1 MTVGLRLTGR
11 QHQVLRQHLFPG
23 DGLEA
28 VAIALCGRRRG
39 SQGASDLSVHRIVCV
54 PHRDSTRRRDRVTWP
69 TAAVAPLIE
78 EAMQRDM
85 AIAKFHSHPDGSR
98 AFSPLDDAS
107 DQRFFDSVFG
117 WTDSPEPHA
126 ALVMLPHGEI
136 FGRAMLASG
145 GSVPLARVGVGG
157 DDLHFWY
164 GRQRECASVVGAD
177 ADSFSLRT
185 MQAFGAGTVAR
196 LARISAAVVG
206 CSGTGSIVAEF
217 LVRLG
222 IGRLVL
228 VDHDSVEGKNLS
240 RIVNA
245 TKADAD
251 ARRPKAEV
259 LSLALSRI
267 GLPTRIEPIVANLVS
282 RDGVEAVSS
291 CDIAF
296 GCMDGAEGRHV
307 LNRLAACYLLPYF
320 DMGVHLEADGQG
332 GVSQVCAAVNYVQPD
347 GPTLLSRGVYTMA
360 RVEAEALRRVS
371 PDLYEQRLKEG
382 YIRGVPEDRPAVI
395 SVNGL
400 AASLAVNEFLARL
413 HPYRLD
419 PNGGFARVTMSLSHG
434 VLVSEPEGTPDATFG
449 ALLGRGDTEPLLQ
462 MPELSRP

>member
-1 MTVGLRLTGR
+1 MTIGLRLTGR

-39 SQGASDLSVHRIVCV
+39 SRGVSDLSVHRIACV

-69 TAAVAPLIE
+69 TAAVGALIE
-78 EAMQRDM
+78 EAMRRDM
-85 AIAKFHSHPDGSR
+85 AIAKFHSHPDGLR
-98 AFSPLDDAS
+98 AFSSLDDAS
-107 DQRFFDSVFG
+107 DRRFFDSVFG
-117 WTDSPEPHA
+117 WTDSPDPHA
-126 ALVMLPHGEI
+126 ALVMLPDGEL
-136 FGRAMLASG
+136 FGRAILDSG
-145 GSVPLARVGVGG
+145 GSVPLERVGVIG
-157 DDLHFWY
+157 DDLSFWY
-164 GRQRECASVVGAD
+164 GQRAPLTGAD
-177 ADSFSLRT
+177 TDSFSLRT
-185 MQAFGAGTVAR
+185 RQAFGAGTVAR

-222 IGRLVL
+222 VGRLVL
-228 VDHDSVEGKNLS
+228 VDHDAVEEKNLN

-245 TKADAD
+245 TGADAD
-251 ARRPKAEV
+251 GRRPKAEV
-259 LSLALSRI
+259 LCLALSNI
-267 GLPTRIEPIVANLVS
+267 GLATRIEPLVANLVS
-282 RDGVEAVSS
+282 RAAVEAVSS
-291 CDIAF
+291 CDVAF
-296 GCMDGAEGRHV
+296 GCMDSAEGRHV

-320 DMGVHLEADGQG
+320 DMGVRLEADGQG

-347 GPTLLSRGVYTMA
+347 GPSLLSRGVYTLA

-371 PDLYEQRLKEG
+371 PDQYEQQLKEG

-413 HPYRLD
+413 HPYRVD

-434 VLVSEPEGTPDATFG
+434 LLMAEPEGMPDATFG
-449 ALLGRGDTEPLLQ
+449 ALLGRGDLEPLLQ
-462 MPELSRP
+462 MPELS